1 MICKK
6 IPIQTENSAEDTYL
20 ETYILEDFLDGA
32 PEWKRPLVLICP
44 GGAYAMTSNREAE
57 PVALQLNAMGYHA
70 AVLRYSCAPAVY
82 PAALHEMALSMKY
95 LRDQAQQ
102 WHIDPDRILVMGF
115 SAGGHLAAS
124 YGVFWQEPHMG
135 EAADCA
141 PEYLRPQGLILCYP
155 VISSDEKIAHTES
168 IRNLL
173 GDSYEALKEKMSL
186 EKQVTDQVPKTFI
199 WHTFEDAT
207 VPFWNSFRFV
217 QALGEKNIPVEYHL
231 YPRGIHGLSLATE
244 NVAHQDK
251 STVEEGCQSW
261 MPLLKSWI
269 MRNFGL

>member
-1 MICKK
+1 M
-6 IPIQTENSAEDTYL
+6 
-20 ETYILEDFLDGA
+20 
-32 PEWKRPLVLICP
+32 
-44 GGAYAMTSNREAE
+44 
-57 PVALQLNAMGYHA
+57 
-70 AVLRYSCAPAVY
+70 
-82 PAALHEMALSMKY
+82 
-95 LRDQAQQ
+95 
-102 WHIDPDRILVMGF
+102 
-115 SAGGHLAAS
+115 
-124 YGVFWQEPHMG
+124 
-135 EAADCA
+135 
-141 PEYLRPQGLILCYP
+141 
-155 VISSDEKIAHTES
+155 ISSDEKIAHTES